1 MKLLIQ
7 LRTAT
12 EMASYEGCALA
23 LTLATFG
30 HEVQLYL
37 DAPVFGL
44 LMQPKSR
51 LHGMIQSLELY
62 DMPPAWLPYFLVEDI
77 ANSIANVTELGG
89 ELLTE
94 VKEAGKDKY
103 VVVKDPAGAVCSL
116 YQKG

>member
-62 DMPPAWLPYFLVEDI
+62 DMPAAWLPDDVYSGWLTGMLPNDLATQLTLVPEVI
-77 ANSIANVTELGG
+77 EANDFEQI
-89 ELLTE
+89 LTF
-94 VKEAGKDKY
+94 
-103 VVVKDPAGAVCSL
+103 
-116 YQKG
+116 

>member
-7 LRTAT
+7 LLTPT

-37 DAPVFGL
+37 DAPVFSL

-62 DMPPAWLPYFLVEDI
+62 DMPAAWLPDDVSSGWLTGMLPNDLVTQLTLIPEDI
-77 ANSIANVTELGG
+77 NSQNFEQIL
-89 ELLTE
+89 
-94 VKEAGKDKY
+94 
-103 VVVKDPAGAVCSL
+103 SF
-116 YQKG
+116 

>member
-7 LRTAT
+7 LRTPT
-12 EMASYEGCALA
+12 EMLSYEGCALA

-44 LMQPKSR
+44 LMQSDTR

-62 DMPPAWLPYFLVEDI
+62 DMTAAWLPADVFSGWLTGMIPAELASQI
-77 ANSIANVTELGG
+77 TLMPESINS
-89 ELLTE
+89 
-94 VKEAGKDKY
+94 KDF
-103 VVVKDPAGAVCSL
+103 DQILSF
-116 YQKG
+116 

>member
-7 LRTAT
+7 LRSSS

-30 HEVQLYL
+30 HQVQLYL
-37 DAPVFGL
+37 DAPVFGV

-62 DMPPAWLPYFLVEDI
+62 DMPAAWLPDDVF
-77 ANSIANVTELGG
+77 SGW
-89 ELLTE
+89 LTGMLPSDLASQLTLIPE
-94 VKEAGKDKY
+94 NFESQDFEQI
-103 VVVKDPAGAVCSL
+103 L
-116 YQKG
+116 TF

>member
-7 LRTAT
+7 LLTPT
-12 EMASYEGCALA
+12 EMSSYEGCALA

-44 LMQPKSR
+44 LMQPASR

-62 DMPPAWLPYFLVEDI
+62 DMPAAWLPDDVFSGWMTGMLPADLATQLTLIPEVVNSQDFDQILVF
-77 ANSIANVTELGG
+77 
-89 ELLTE
+89 
-94 VKEAGKDKY
+94 
-103 VVVKDPAGAVCSL
+103 
-116 YQKG
+116 